1 MSEDIQSRLD
11 TLVERL
17 NNAYD
22 GIGHNSGRPYIYFV
36 YLINQE
42 PTLLRMMRE
51 QLRNNAHLALH
62 WIDVLPLT
70 IQCLEGQEERRQQ
83 LLDKPRTQKSTVDS
97 IVALWKER
105 IYAAIIDALSETQV
119 DKRPVI
125 VLNGLAALH
134 PLTNP
139 SALMEYIADK
149 PPRNPYNR
157 TIIPIVVFIPGSR
170 PPLGS
175 RQYYFLDLEPQLD
188 FYRGEEI

>member
-1 MSEDIQSRLD
+1 MNEDIQIRLD
-11 TLVERL
+11 DLIKRL
-17 NNAYD
+17 QTAYD
-22 GIGHNSGRPYIYFV
+22 GIGHNSGRPYVYFV
-36 YLINQE
+36 YPSKQE
-42 PTLLRMMRE
+42 STLQRMMRE
-51 QLRNNAHLALH
+51 QLRNNTHLFFHCL
-62 WIDVLPLT
+62 DLLPLT
-70 IQCLEGQEERRQQ
+70 IQCLEGQEERRQE

-105 IYAAIIDALSETQV
+105 IYAVIIDALSEAQI
-119 DKRPVI
+119 DKRPVV
-125 VLNGLAALH
+125 VLYGLAALH

-139 SALMEYIADK
+139 SVLMEYIADK
-149 PPRNPYNR
+149 PPRNPHNG